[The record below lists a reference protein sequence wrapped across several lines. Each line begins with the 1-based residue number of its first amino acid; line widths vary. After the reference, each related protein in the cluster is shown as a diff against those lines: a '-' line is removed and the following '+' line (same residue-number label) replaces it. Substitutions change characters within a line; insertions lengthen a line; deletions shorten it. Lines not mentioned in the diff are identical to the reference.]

1 MSTLIQIP
9 SKLFLNFCIFNNQT
23 FLVVSINFR
32 TYYVLLPKKILVLKR
47 SNFLNI
53 QYSDFSYERPQI
65 KKTFFLLDTFRVF
78 LLNLFKKFEKP
89 LRKKLILKGLGL
101 KVRLLPEK
109 KVLEFKLGF
118 SHLIYISV
126 PKKDLQVYINKN
138 IITIESPNSVELGN
152 FIFKIRALKIP
163 NIYKGKG
170 IWYKNEIRHFKIIKK
185 I

>member
-78 LLNLFKKFEKP
+78 LWESASLRQKETSLN
-89 LRKKLILKGLGL
+89 G
-101 KVRLLPEK
+101 
-109 KVLEFKLGF
+109 
-118 SHLIYISV
+118 
-126 PKKDLQVYINKN
+126 
-138 IITIESPNSVELGN
+138 
-152 FIFKIRALKIP
+152 A
-163 NIYKGKG
+163 
-170 IWYKNEIRHFKIIKK
+170 
-185 I
+185 